1 MERNAA
7 MRRVKFISLLMSI
20 LSSLVIFS
28 IGFSSWIEFA
38 PLNASSS
45 GSFTTYDILT
55 IENTEMSVFQFSAT
69 AFKEVAYEEGG
80 LKTYTDTQTGVITVT
95 YKVPAASVKAA
106 NGKIHL
112 DISLGYVG
120 AKINNLFATTFPTS
134 STTNFLNVKIG
145 TEAVTPQITTNESG
159 EEVIN
164 IQKTYS
170 NMDQTKDFEFTVTY
184 EFNIPYENMNF
195 RNTFGKYITGSDGT
209 GTPTKFTA
217 SAYVTNG

>member
-38 PLNASSS
+38 PLNASGS
-45 GSFTTYDILT
+45 GSFTTYGVEELA
-55 IENTEMSVFQFSAT
+55 IENISMSVFQFSAT

-80 LKTYTDTQTGVITVT
+80 LKTYADTNTGVITVK
-95 YKVPAASVKAA
+95 YKVPAASVATL
-106 NGKIHL
+106 NGKVHV
-112 DISLGYVG
+112 DISLGYTE
-120 AKINNLFATTFPTS
+120 AKIKNLFATAFPTS
-134 STTNFLNVKIG
+134 SKTNYLTVRIG
-145 TEAVTPQITTNESG
+145 DEVVGHTIKTNDNG

-170 NMDQTKDFEFTVTY
+170 NVDTAKDFEFTVTY

-195 RNTFGKYITGSDGT
+195 RNTFG
-209 GTPTKFTA
+209 
-217 SAYVTNG
+217 